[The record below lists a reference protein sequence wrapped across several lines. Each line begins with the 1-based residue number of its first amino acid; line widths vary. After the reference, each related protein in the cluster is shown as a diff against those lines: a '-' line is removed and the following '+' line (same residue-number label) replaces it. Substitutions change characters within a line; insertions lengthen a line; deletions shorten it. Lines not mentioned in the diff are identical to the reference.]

1 VNLPDYAIST
11 EPTGRYFLPIEDV
24 RPSNEVPDFLEARPS
39 PTINVADVFRHLASE
54 WKHDTAH
61 LSVLSQRTTH
71 PAYRSIVDMG
81 RTAIP
86 YILAD
91 LHRDPDHWFQ
101 ALVFLTGANPVPY
114 GFNGTVTDAV
124 QLWIDWGHRHHMF
137 PDANPRF
144 VRNIP

>member
-1 VNLPDYAIST
+1 MNIPAPAFSS
-11 EPTGRYFLPIEDV
+11 EPIGNYFLPIEEIT
-24 RPSNEVPDFLEARPS
+24 PSNEMPTYLEAKPS
-39 PTINVADVFRHLASE
+39 PTINVADVFLHLARK

-61 LSVLSQRTTH
+61 LSVVSQRTQH

-86 YILAD
+86 YILDD
-91 LHRDPDHWFQ
+91 LRRDPDHWFE
-101 ALVFLTGANPVPY
+101 ALVFLTGANPIPY
-114 GFNGTVTDAV
+114 DFDGTVSDAV

-137 PDANPRF
+137 PDANPRP